1 MSERAIKLRLLELNA
16 ELEVR
21 RAAGEDRR
29 LALLVRVFNN
39 TEARVVEAKI
49 VALNQA
55 LSDLEAAR

>member
-29 LALLVRVFNN
+29 LALLVFNN